1 MERKQDR
8 PYSSGGDQQ
17 QVSNAGPTCS
27 LPDSTAYGDE
37 VSGSLREGP
46 RLRRFAAYRKTVF
59 AGWLRKRELSLD
71 LQPSRNLK
79 TGPHFAVVDFCD
91 HVAAEAAVTL
101 KL

>member
-8 PYSSGGDQQ
+8 PCPSCGEPE

-37 VSGSLREGP
+37 ESGSLREGP
-46 RLRRFAAYRKTVF
+46 RPPPIV
-59 AGWLRKRELSLD
+59 ELSAQTGSANANSVLD
-71 LQPSRNLK
+71 LRPSKNLK
-79 TGPHFAVVDFCD
+79 TGPHLALVDFGD